1 MCSDIEQDVRPMS
14 FMMAKEISAS
24 LFDIEAIGDLIA
36 FLCVFL
42 HACVR
47 VYYLHGHKY
56 VGA

>member
-1 MCSDIEQDVRPMS
+1 MCSDMEQDVRSMS
-14 FMMAKEISAS
+14 FDGEGD
-24 LFDIEAIGDLIA
+24 LRVDLIA